1 MTAQTALTLLLAIPL
16 GAAPVIYLA
25 GRIAL
30 KTRVKSGG
38 ASARILAVLALLAAM
53 VPLYYA
59 AMHFTSTGP
68 LTLDINRI
76 SLQMDGIS
84 LLVALTALILGLC
97 VTFFSTKYMQNDEGE
112 EKFFALL
119 MIMIV
124 GIIGLVCAT
133 DLFNLWVWFEVMA
146 VSSYLLVAFYRSQ
159 PDALEAGV
167 KYLVQSATGSV
178 FILLGIALTFAQTG
192 VLNLHEIRL
201 AVSAGGNSPI
211 ILSASVLMLIGFGVK
226 AALVPLHTWL
236 PDAHSQAPS
245 GISAMLSGIVIE
257 AGLVALLRSTG
268 AVIVSHTTWGYLIM
282 AFGALNLLVGN
293 LMALRQTQVKRML
306 AYSSVSQMGYILVGI
321 GVAVYTLQPEGAAGG
336 FFHVITHSLMKGA
349 AFLAAGALLYAL
361 RMAHHNHEPLT
372 VSDLDG
378 ASQRYPVT
386 AFFLAVALLALGG
399 LPPLAG
405 FMSKWQIFVAGFQS
419 GNSLAIA
426 LVIFAAIN
434 SVLSL
439 GYYAPLVN
447 RMYRHE
453 PSDLVK
459 EGKPI
464 SWVMV
469 LPLVIMTVAIV
480 ALGIWPPLVRWLT
493 TPAAM
498 SLLAIFGG

>member
-30 KTRVKSGG
+30 KTRAKSGG

-53 VPLYYA
+53 VPLYSA

-192 VLNLHEIRL
+192 VLN
-201 AVSAGGNSPI
+201 
-211 ILSASVLMLIGFGVK
+211 
-226 AALVPLHTWL
+226 
-236 PDAHSQAPS
+236 
-245 GISAMLSGIVIE
+245 
-257 AGLVALLRSTG
+257 
-268 AVIVSHTTWGYLIM
+268 
-282 AFGALNLLVGN
+282 
-293 LMALRQTQVKRML
+293 
-306 AYSSVSQMGYILVGI
+306 
-321 GVAVYTLQPEGAAGG
+321 
-336 FFHVITHSLMKGA
+336 
-349 AFLAAGALLYAL
+349 
-361 RMAHHNHEPLT
+361 
-372 VSDLDG
+372 
-378 ASQRYPVT
+378 
-386 AFFLAVALLALGG
+386 
-399 LPPLAG
+399 
-405 FMSKWQIFVAGFQS
+405 
-419 GNSLAIA
+419 
-426 LVIFAAIN
+426 
-434 SVLSL
+434 
-439 GYYAPLVN
+439 
-447 RMYRHE
+447 
-453 PSDLVK
+453 
-459 EGKPI
+459 
-464 SWVMV
+464 
-469 LPLVIMTVAIV
+469 
-480 ALGIWPPLVRWLT
+480 
-493 TPAAM
+493 
-498 SLLAIFGG
+498 